1 MIACLSASVTLP
13 AGSESSA
20 DPPPDM
26 RPSTRS
32 SLVKPRTIDR
42 ISPAAATPADTIAI
56 LSIGGNTDFSYAL
69 VRDGSMRIHNTY
81 CVTVGAH
88 IGKLRVASIGPK
100 GVVLSNGRILPNMD
114 ASVQATTL
122 VATGQANDNP

>member
-1 MIACLSASVTLP
+1 MALVRAVVLLLFLNALSTT
-13 AGSESSA
+13 ESFA
-20 DPPPDM
+20 QTTP
-26 RPSTRS
+26 
-32 SLVKPRTIDR
+32 VWQ
-42 ISPAAATPADTIAI
+42 TPADTIAI

-69 VRDGSMRIHNTY
+69 VRDGSMRNHNTY